1 MLQVKVVVATGRVTR
16 LHVMQVRVMRFS
28 MNDTLGA
35 ILAVLVL
42 WILVR
47 LLGGASLLTGRNV
60 RVSPGMIYSVHSMFP
75 HVSPAAIHYDLLQT
89 GSAEVTC
96 DKILRDGNLP
106 AVRLRLLTSLPLGSV
121 FLKLLLQ
128 RHARQPAYKLPL
140 PQRQNPL
147 LHRPSLHP

>member
-1 MLQVKVVVATGRVTR
+1 
-16 LHVMQVRVMRFS
+16 MQVRVMRFS

-47 LLGGASLLTGRNV
+47 LLGGASLLTGRNA
-60 RVSPGMIYSVHSMFP
+60 RVSPGLIDSVHSMFP

-106 AVRLRLLTSLPLGSV
+106 AVRVLPLTSLLLASVSLRLLA
-121 FLKLLLQ
+121 
-128 RHARQPAYKLPL
+128 RHLARQPANKLPQL
-140 PQRQNPL
+140 QRQNQL
-147 LHRPSLHP
+147 LHRPCLHPRQLVPRVPILT